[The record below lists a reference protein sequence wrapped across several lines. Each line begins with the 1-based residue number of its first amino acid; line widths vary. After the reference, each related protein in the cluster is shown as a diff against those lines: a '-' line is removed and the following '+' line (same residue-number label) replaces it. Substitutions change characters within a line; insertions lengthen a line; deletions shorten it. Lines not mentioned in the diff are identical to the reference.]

1 MQVGQLNQLFN
12 KQAFALS
19 GFHGFVV
26 AADALGQMVFSPLFG
41 LLADKLGKVRPVNL
55 LCAGTFIAGNAM
67 FSLISLVPR
76 DAWDLDQPRTWSLF
90 VVRFIVGI
98 GTGTHFLSLVAFNHA
113 FGKSGFNLT

>member
-1 MQVGQLNQLFN
+1 MY
-12 KQAFALS
+12 
-19 GFHGFVV
+19 GFVV
-26 AADALGQMVFSPLFG
+26 AADALGQMIFSPLFG
-41 LLADKLGKVRPVNL
+41 LLADRLGKVRPVNL

-113 FGKSGFNLT
+113 FGKSGFNLP